1 MSKRFA
7 IIVAYTVENIA
18 IADEP
23 LDTNWIDLTSVDP
36 QPGIGW
42 GYKDG
47 AFTPPP
53 APPAPPPPPPAPRV
67 ITKVSMLT
75 RRLTQAEFVGILTA
89 AKTDVAI
96 EAWKYVFD
104 AASTIDLDGQ
114 NTKDGMALLVGKKL
128 LTQARADEILNA
140 PVQPE
145 ERP

>member
-1 MSKRFA
+1 MNRWA
-7 IIVAYTVENIA
+7 LIEGDIVANVVEQD
-18 IADEP
+18 DEP
-23 LDTNWIDLTSVDP
+23 SIGGTWVDITGRFVGPGYTYDGTN
-36 QPGIGW
+36 
-42 GYKDG
+42 
-47 AFTPPP
+47 F
-53 APPAPPPPPPAPRV
+53 APPPPPPPEPRV

-75 RRLTQAEFVGILTA
+75 RRLAQAEFVGILAA

-114 NTKDGMALLVGKKL
+114 NTRDGMTLLVSKGL
-128 LTQARADEILNA
+128 LTQARADEILDS

>member
-1 MSKRFA
+1 MNRWA
-7 IIVAYTVENIA
+7 LIAGDIVANVVEQD
-18 IADEP
+18 DEP
-23 LDTNWIDLTSVDP
+23 SIGGVWVDITGQHVGPGYTYDGTS
-36 QPGIGW
+36 
-42 GYKDG
+42 
-47 AFTPPP
+47 FT
-53 APPAPPPPPPAPRV
+53 PPPPPPPEPRI

-75 RRLTQAEFVGILTA
+75 RRLAQAEFVGILAA

-114 NTKDGMALLVGKKL
+114 NSKDGMALLVSKKL
-128 LTQARADEILNA
+128 LTQARATAILEA

>member
-1 MSKRFA
+1 MKRWA
-7 IIVAYTVENIA
+7 LIEGGVVANVVEQ
-18 IADEP
+18 DSEP
-23 LDTNWIDLTSVDP
+23 TIGGVWVPVGGMAVGPGDT
-36 QPGIGW
+36 
-42 GYKDG
+42 YDG
-47 AFTPPP
+47 TFFSRPVAVES
-53 APPAPPPPPPAPRV
+53 RV

-128 LTQARADEILNA
+128 LTQARADAILND